1 MISRNKVFLFAL
13 LFAFAWTTLNA
24 QTVTGTSSHGAN
36 PDKLKMV
43 VVLARHGVRS
53 PTWTL
58 DRLNTYSSLPWPAWS
73 VGPGDLTDR
82 GADLLK
88 RLGAYN
94 RASLAEEGLFSAKG
108 CSAAAES
115 YIWADIDRRNLASG
129 RAMADSLFPGCAAVV
144 HSLAG
149 SDNDPLF
156 HPAATGIDPADT
168 DLIFKEFSKRVAD
181 LPRSQYGELLTQMQR
196 VLLGCKLDADCTP
209 QKQPEIRMMDEK
221 DGVARGKED
230 KAVIMKGPLT
240 EAASFA
246 EDFLLEYADGMPMDS
261 VGWGKVDEAQVRK
274 FLTLHS
280 IYFDLMHRTPSIA
293 KIEGSNMMDHI
304 TRTLQQG
311 VEGKSVAGAIGD
323 PGTKLVLIDGHDTT
337 IAGVATLLGLH
348 WDLDGRVDDTPPG
361 TELIFELWQTP
372 QSTYRVHVSIAMQTL
387 RQLREVQEL
396 KLANPPAMQVVT
408 IEGCTGKK
416 QSCGWEEF
424 RAIADTATRKK

>member
-1 MISRNKVFLFAL
+1 MIGRDKVLLLSF
-13 LFAFAWTTLNA
+13 LFAFAWTSLNA
-24 QTVTGTSSHGAN
+24 QAVSGATSHRAN
-36 PDKLKMV
+36 PDKLKLV

-73 VGPGDLTDR
+73 VAPGDLTDR

-88 RLGAYN
+88 RFGAYN

-108 CSAAAES
+108 CSASAES
-115 YIWADIDRRNLASG
+115 YIWADVDRRNLASG

-144 HSLAG
+144 HSLTA

-156 HPAATGIDPADT
+156 HPTANGVDPADT
-168 DLIFKEFSKRVAD
+168 DRIFKEFSKRVAD
-181 LPRSQYGELLTQMQR
+181 LPRSQYSELLTQMQR
-196 VLLGCKLDADCTP
+196 VLLGCKLDEDCTP
-209 QKQPEIRMMDEK
+209 QKPPAIRIMDEK
-221 DGVARGKED
+221 EGVASGKDD
-230 KAVIMKGPLT
+230 KVVTMKGPLT
-240 EAASFA
+240 EASSFA
-246 EDFLLEYADGMPMDS
+246 EDFLLEYADGMPMES

-274 FLTLHS
+274 FLALHS
-280 IYFDLMHRTPSIA
+280 IYFDLIHRTPSIA
-293 KIEGSNMMDHI
+293 KVECSNMLDHI

-311 VEGKSVAGAIGD
+311 VEGKPVAGAIGD
-323 PGTKLVLIDGHDTT
+323 PGEKLVLIDGHDTT

-372 QSTYRVHVSIAMQTL
+372 QSTYQVHVSIVMQTL

-396 KLANPPAMQVVT
+396 TLANPPAKQVVT
-408 IEGCTGKK
+408 VEGCAGKK
-416 QSCGWEEF
+416 HSCAWEEF
-424 RAIADTATRKK
+424 RTVADTATKK

>member
-1 MISRNKVFLFAL
+1 MISRNRMLLLSF

-24 QTVTGTSSHGAN
+24 QTAAGTTSHGSN

-73 VGPGDLTDR
+73 VAPGDLTDR

-88 RLGAYN
+88 RMGAYN
-94 RASLAEEGLFSAKG
+94 RASLAEAGLFPAKG
-108 CSAAAES
+108 CSASAES
-115 YIWADIDRRNLASG
+115 YIWADVDRRNLASG
-129 RAMADSLFPGCAAVV
+129 RAMADSLFPGCSAVV

-156 HPAATGIDPADT
+156 HPAVNGVDPADA
-168 DLIFKEFSKRVAD
+168 DVIFKEFSKRVAD
-181 LPRSQYGELLTQMQR
+181 LPRSQYSELLTQMQR

-209 QKQPEIRMMDEK
+209 QKQPAIRIMDEK
-221 DGVARGKED
+221 EGVARGKDD
-230 KAVIMKGPLT
+230 KVVAMKGPLT

-246 EDFLLEYADGMPMDS
+246 EDFLLEYANGMPLES
-261 VGWGKVDEAQVRK
+261 VGWGQVDEAQVRK
-274 FLTLHS
+274 FLALHS
-280 IYFDLMHRTPSIA
+280 IFFDLMHRTPSIA

-311 VEGKSVAGAIGD
+311 VEGKPVAGAIGD

-396 KLANPPAMQVVT
+396 TLANPPAMQVLP
-408 IEGCTGKK
+408 IAGCTGRKH
-416 QSCGWEEF
+416 SCNWDEF
-424 RAIADTATRKK
+424 RTVADTAARKK